1 MTEERNK
8 AEEPLETT
16 IVEEAAE
23 TTDKPENE
31 EQAAETINT
40 EEDIFAAMQNEMSRL
55 QDEVSLAKDQVLRAA
70 AEVQN
75 IKRRAQL
82 DVEKAHKFALDK
94 FVESLL
100 PVVDS
105 LELGLKN
112 AADTDDA
119 NTGMREGMEL
129 TLKLMIDTLAKNGVE
144 QLNPIGEPLDP
155 NYHQAITMLPNPELE
170 PNTVMDVV
178 QKGYT
183 LNGRCVRP
191 AMVVVVAG

>member
-8 AEEPLETT
+8 AEEPLEAA
-16 IVEEAAE
+16 IVEEAVEPTAE
-23 TTDKPENE
+23 AENE
-31 EQAAETINT
+31 EQAAETIST

-119 NTGMREGMEL
+119 NAGIRKGMEL

-155 NYHQAITMLPNPELE
+155 NYHQAITMLPNPEME

>member
-8 AEEPLETT
+8 AEEPLEPA
-16 IVEEAAE
+16 IVEEAVEPTNE
-23 TTDKPENE
+23 TENE
-31 EQAAETINT
+31 EQAAETTST
-40 EEDIFAAMQNEMSRL
+40 EEDIFAAMQNEISRL
-55 QDEVSLAKDQVLRAA
+55 QDEVSLAKDQFLRAT

-155 NYHQAITMLPNPELE
+155 NYHQAITMLPNPEME

>member
-1 MTEERNK
+1 M
-8 AEEPLETT
+8 
-16 IVEEAAE
+16 
-23 TTDKPENE
+23 
-31 EQAAETINT
+31 
-40 EEDIFAAMQNEMSRL
+40 
-55 QDEVSLAKDQVLRAA
+55 
-70 AEVQN
+70 
-75 IKRRAQL
+75 KRRAQL

-112 AADTDDA
+112 AAEGDEA
-119 NTGMREGMEL
+119 NAAMREGMEL

-144 QLNPIGEPLDP
+144 QLNPMGEPLDP
-155 NYHQAITMLPNPELE
+155 NYHQAITMIPNPEMQ

-178 QKGYT
+178 QKGYA

>member
-8 AEEPLETT
+8 AEEPLETA
-16 IVEEAAE
+16 IVEEAVE
-23 TTDKPENE
+23 PTTEPENE
-31 EQAAETINT
+31 EQTAETTST

-155 NYHQAITMLPNPELE
+155 NFHQAITMLPNPEME

>member
-8 AEEPLETT
+8 AEEPLETA
-16 IVEEAAE
+16 IVEEAVEPSTE
-23 TTDKPENE
+23 TENE
-31 EQAAETINT
+31 EQTAETTST

-112 AADTDDA
+112 AADADDA

-155 NYHQAITMLPNPELE
+155 NYHQAITMLPNPEME

>member
-23 TTDKPENE
+23 TDKPENE

-112 AADTDDA
+112 AADADDA

>member
-8 AEEPLETT
+8 AEEPLETA
-16 IVEEAAE
+16 IVEEAVE
-23 TTDKPENE
+23 PTTEPENE
-31 EQAAETINT
+31 EQTAETTST

-112 AADTDDA
+112 AADADDA

-155 NYHQAITMLPNPELE
+155 NFHQAITMLPNPEME

>member
-16 IVEEAAE
+16 IVEEAVE
-23 TTDKPENE
+23 PTTEPENE
-31 EQAAETINT
+31 EQTAETTST

-112 AADTDDA
+112 AADADDA

>member
-8 AEEPLETT
+8 AEEPLETA
-16 IVEEAAE
+16 IVEEAVEPTAE
-23 TTDKPENE
+23 AENE
-31 EQAAETINT
+31 EQAAETIST
-40 EEDIFAAMQNEMSRL
+40 EEDIFAAMQNEISRL
-55 QDEVSLAKDQVLRAA
+55 QDEVSLAKDQFLRAT

-155 NYHQAITMLPNPELE
+155 NYHQAITMLPNPEME

>member
-8 AEEPLETT
+8 AEEPLETA
-16 IVEEAAE
+16 IVEEAVE
-23 TTDKPENE
+23 PTTEPENE
-31 EQAAETINT
+31 EQTAETTST

-112 AADTDDA
+112 AADADDA

-155 NYHQAITMLPNPELE
+155 NYHQAITMLPNPEME

>member
-8 AEEPLETT
+8 AEEPLETA
-16 IVEEAAE
+16 IVEEAVE
-23 TTDKPENE
+23 PTTEPENE
-31 EQAAETINT
+31 EQTAETTST

-144 QLNPIGEPLDP
+144 QLNPIGEPLNP
-155 NYHQAITMLPNPELE
+155 NFHQAITMLPNPEME

>member
-112 AADTDDA
+112 AADADDA

>member
-112 AADTDDA
+112 AADADDA

-155 NYHQAITMLPNPELE
+155 NYHQAITMLPNPEME

>member
-8 AEEPLETT
+8 AEEPLEPA
-16 IVEEAAE
+16 IIEEAVEPTNE
-23 TTDKPENE
+23 TENE
-31 EQAAETINT
+31 EQAAETTST
-40 EEDIFAAMQNEMSRL
+40 EEDIFAAMQNEISRL
-55 QDEVSLAKDQVLRAA
+55 QDEVSLAKDQFLRAT

-155 NYHQAITMLPNPELE
+155 NYHQAITMLPNPEME

>member
-8 AEEPLETT
+8 AEEPLEPT
-16 IVEEAAE
+16 IIEEAVEPTTE
-23 TTDKPENE
+23 TENE
-31 EQAAETINT
+31 EQAAETTST

-155 NYHQAITMLPNPELE
+155 NYHQAITMVPNPEME

-178 QKGYT
+178 QKGYA

-191 AMVVVVAG
+191 AMVIVVAG